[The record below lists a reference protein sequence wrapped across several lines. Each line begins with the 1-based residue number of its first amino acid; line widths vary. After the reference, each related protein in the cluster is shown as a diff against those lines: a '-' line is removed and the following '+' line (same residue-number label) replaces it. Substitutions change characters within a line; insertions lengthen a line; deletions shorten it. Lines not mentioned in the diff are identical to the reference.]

1 MGITI
6 GDSNFISNSN
16 INDGKMQP
24 QKKNWV
30 ERHPVIISAL
40 ISFVVGFL
48 LLFSFWEDLITYLE
62 GGL

>member
-16 INDGKMQP
+16 INDEKMQP